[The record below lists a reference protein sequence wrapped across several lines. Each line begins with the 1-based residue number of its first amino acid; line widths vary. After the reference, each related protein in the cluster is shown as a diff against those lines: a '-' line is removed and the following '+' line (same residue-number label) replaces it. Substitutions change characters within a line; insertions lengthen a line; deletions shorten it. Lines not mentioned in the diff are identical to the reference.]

1 MIDGWLGEEAP
12 PFQEAVEA
20 FLAKEIMPKWEFER
34 LARALKTRAFTAAY
48 VYAADQLQ
56 RVYEATLAAIEQG
69 TTLADFKLEVGE
81 LLTKPWH
88 RETVFRT
95 NVLSAYGKGHYD
107 QAQASRAVRP
117 YGRYSAVL
125 DGRTRPS
132 HARLHGL
139 VYPLDHPFWQ
149 MYWPPWGYNCRCG
162 VTTLSQMEVDEEQMP
177 VRRDLENLP
186 PPEAKFVSPAAGEWR
201 PDLDRYAPE
210 LRRLVEQAIYD

>member
-1 MIDGWLGEEAP
+1 MIDGWLGEDAP
-12 PFQEAVEA
+12 PFTEAVEA
-20 FLAKEIMPKWEFER
+20 FLAKEIMPRWEFEQ
-34 LARALKTRAFTAAY
+34 LAASLRQKVFTAAY

-69 TTLADFKLEVGE
+69 TTLPEFKQAVGDI
-81 LLTKPWH
+81 LAKPWH

-117 YGRYSAVL
+117 YGRYSAVM

-149 MYWPPWGYNCRCG
+149 QYWPPWGYNCRCG
-162 VTTLSQMEVDEEQMP
+162 VTTLSSLEVEEAGLP
-177 VRRDLENLP
+177 VQDGLEGLP
-186 PPEAKFVSPAAGEWR
+186 APEGAFVSPARGDWQ
-201 PDLDRYAPE
+201 PDLSRYVPA
-210 LRRLVEQAIYD
+210 LREMVEKAIYD